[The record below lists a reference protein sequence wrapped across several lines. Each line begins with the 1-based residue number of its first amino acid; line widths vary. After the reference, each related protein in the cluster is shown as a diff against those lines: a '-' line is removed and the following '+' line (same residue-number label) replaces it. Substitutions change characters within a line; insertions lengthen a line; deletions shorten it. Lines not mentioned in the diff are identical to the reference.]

1 MAIEIIGNKEK
12 AIAIIEV
19 KKNGKKEKELVEWI
33 LKNHKNVKTILKK
46 VSGREGELRLK
57 DYEILYGKETEVLHK
72 EYGYEL
78 KVDVTKVYFSAREAK
93 ERQRI
98 ANLVKDG
105 ETILIMFSGI
115 MPFGIVIAKK
125 VKNVKI
131 YGIELNE
138 VAHKYALENVR
149 INKVAHKVYPIL
161 GDVRE
166 KAKEFFGKC
175 DRILMPLPF
184 SSKEFFELAVKCLK
198 EKGIIHFYTIGEEP
212 NIFEEGEKF
221 LNEKCK
227 KLKVEFRILS
237 KTKVQMYAPRKW
249 KISLDVEIIKSSNSL
264 KNKYER

>member
-1 MAIEIIGNKEK
+1 MAIEIVGNKEK

-19 KKNGKKEKELVEWI
+19 KRNGKREKELVEWI
-33 LKNHKNVKTILKK
+33 LKHHKNVKTILKK
-46 VSGREGELRLK
+46 VSGRKGELRLK
-57 DYEILYGKETEVLHK
+57 EYEILYGKETEVLHK

-78 KVDVTKVYFSAREAK
+78 KVDVTQVYFSAREAK

-98 ANLVKDG
+98 ASLVKEG

-115 MPFGIVIAKK
+115 MPFGIAIAKK

-161 GDVRE
+161 GNVKE

-175 DRILMPLPF
+175 DRVLMPLPF
-184 SSKEFFELAVKCLK
+184 GSKEFFELAIKCLK
-198 EKGIIHFYTIGEEP
+198 AKGILHFYTIGEEP

-221 LNEKCK
+221 ILERCKKSNIKCK
-227 KLKVEFRILS
+227 ILQ

-249 KISLDVEIIKSSNSL
+249 KVCIDLEVVKH
-264 KNKYER
+264 